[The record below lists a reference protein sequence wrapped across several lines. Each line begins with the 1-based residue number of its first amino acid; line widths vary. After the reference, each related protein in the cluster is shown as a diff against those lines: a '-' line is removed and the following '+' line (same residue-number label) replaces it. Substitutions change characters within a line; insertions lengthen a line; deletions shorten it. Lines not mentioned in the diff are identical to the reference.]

1 MQLFFGVVVY
11 AIADLC
17 KGLDNQ
23 GGIQVTEKHTSR
35 QFEETAASGR
45 SLVLGLVA
53 WLLIVLLTADPLL
66 GVVCLGDVTSA
77 PLYWSAKV
85 YDNM

>member
-23 GGIQVTEKHTSR
+23 SGIQVTEKHTSR
-35 QFEETAASGR
+35 QFEETAANGR

-53 WLLIVLLTADPLL
+53 
-66 GVVCLGDVTSA
+66 
-77 PLYWSAKV
+77 
-85 YDNM
+85 